1 MMKNMIKKLVSLMV
15 VLVVALSMFSF
26 AFAEDDEEGGVTYI
40 SYEMAYKMYNEKV
53 SDGNLKFELQF
64 VIGEDNV
71 VRHYFMATA
80 TWQKKGTSCDMPF
93 LYQDA
98 KGRSLSIY
106 SLLEDA
112 VFDYEEGV
120 YSSTIVFNDE
130 MGKMLLVEKTQFEE
144 FLAFCKAYFK

>member
-1 MMKNMIKKLVSLMV
+1 MKMMIKKVVALVLM
-15 VLVVALSMFSF
+15 LVVALSMFSF
-26 AFAEDDEEGGVTYI
+26 AFAEDDEEGVTYI
-40 SYEMAYKMYNEKV
+40 SYEMAYEMYAEKV
-53 SDGNLKFELQF
+53 GDGNLKFELQF
-64 VIGEDNV
+64 VVGEDNV

-80 TWQKKGTSCDMPF
+80 TWQRKGTSCDMPF
-93 LYQDA
+93 LY
-98 KGRSLSIY
+98 GRSLSIY